1 MASCTKAIAVV
12 SLHSCHD
19 SAGGRARNESRS
31 LEMRRLSE
39 AAARRGGRSRSHVPR
54 MRPCGVSDCRREAVD
69 ALLDAAERL
78 LVEQGY
84 GAITTRNLAERAGVN
99 HGLVHYYFGSME
111 EVMVQVLERFTARLI
126 ERQRAMYSSDRPFL
140 EKWRTAW
147 AFQEQDLSSG
157 YSKIW
162 LELQAMAWNRPELR
176 ARVQQVNEEWRRV
189 LTEAFAPAL
198 REYGFDALSLEA
210 TVSLVM
216 TMAQGYAL
224 EKLSD
229 IDEGHA
235 SLLSEIDSWMKSRT
249 SRAQRSRPKKGRSSR
264 RPRGSRP
271 ASRAAPATPTP
282 RVTPRAK
289 TVRGSST
296 RSTGRGIVRS
306 SSCLPGPSCTHG

>member
-1 MASCTKAIAVV
+1 MKRSGE
-12 SLHSCHD
+12 
-19 SAGGRARNESRS
+19 SAAQ
-31 LEMRRLSE
+31 
-39 AAARRGGRSRSHVPR
+39 RGGRSRFQPSRMQPAGASH
-54 MRPCGVSDCRREAVD
+54 GRREAVG

-84 GAITTRNLAERAGVN
+84 GAVTTRNLAERAGVN

-126 ERQRAMYSSDRPFL
+126 ERQRAMYSSERSFL
-140 EKWRTAW
+140 EKWRAAW
-147 AFQEQDLSSG
+147 AFQQEDLSSG

-198 REYGFDALSLEA
+198 REYGFGALSLEA

-224 EKLSD
+224 EKLSG
-229 IDEGHA
+229 IEEGHA
-235 SLLSEIDSWMKSRT
+235 ALLSEIDSWMKSQARQ
-249 SRAQRSRPKKGRSSR
+249 AKRSRSKKGHTS
-264 RPRGSRP
+264 
-271 ASRAAPATPTP
+271 
-282 RVTPRAK
+282 
-289 TVRGSST
+289 
-296 RSTGRGIVRS
+296 
-306 SSCLPGPSCTHG
+306 